1 VSDKSEKPSI
11 YERYSKDAVRRTKT
25 NPLSDLY
32 PKLPNR
38 KFDVIYADPPWDYG
52 GKMQFDK
59 SGLLATQKEN
69 PKKVFISAANF
80 KYPTL
85 KLDQLKTLDVASI
98 ASPDCLLFM
107 WTTSP
112 HLKQAINLGEAWGFE
127 YRTVAF
133 IWNKMV
139 HNPGQYTLSNCE
151 LVLVFKRGRIPKP
164 RGARNVQQLVNAPR
178 GRHSEKPFEIADSID
193 RMFPTQKKIELFARQ
208 KRKGWS
214 VWGLEA
220 LQEPVKSSEK

>member
-1 VSDKSEKPSI
+1 MSDKSEKPSI

-85 KLDQLKTLDVASI
+85 KLDQ
-98 ASPDCLLFM
+98 
-107 WTTSP
+107 
-112 HLKQAINLGEAWGFE
+112 FE
-127 YRTVAF
+127 
-133 IWNKMV
+133 
-139 HNPGQYTLSNCE
+139 
-151 LVLVFKRGRIPKP
+151 
-164 RGARNVQQLVNAPR
+164 
-178 GRHSEKPFEIADSID
+178 
-193 RMFPTQKKIELFARQ
+193 
-208 KRKGWS
+208 
-214 VWGLEA
+214 
-220 LQEPVKSSEK
+220 